1 MSYSIGPWLGKLQ
14 QVMANNVGS
23 NLWLEKMQNLQTYA
37 AIETKGRSHKTILAQ
52 NFLKLDL
59 LLTCTIFVVLL

>member
-1 MSYSIGPWLGKLQ
+1 MNISKLRLYMSYSIDPWLGKLQ

-37 AIETKGRSHKTILAQ
+37 AIETKGRSHKTILA
-52 NFLKLDL
+52 
-59 LLTCTIFVVLL
+59 

>member
-37 AIETKGRSHKTILAQ
+37 AIETKGRSHKTISA
-52 NFLKLDL
+52 
-59 LLTCTIFVVLL
+59 